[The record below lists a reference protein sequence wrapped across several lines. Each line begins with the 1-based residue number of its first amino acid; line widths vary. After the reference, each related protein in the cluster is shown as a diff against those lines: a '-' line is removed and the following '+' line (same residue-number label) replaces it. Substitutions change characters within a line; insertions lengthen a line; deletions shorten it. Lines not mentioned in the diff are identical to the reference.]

1 MDCIRQH
8 MFSQIAWVFMA
19 QCNFKHNAIIVNLDS
34 VHRWNSSL
42 PEKSA
47 ILQLMYSVLLFG

>member
-1 MDCIRQH
+1 
-8 MFSQIAWVFMA
+8 MA
-19 QCNFKHNAIIVNLDS
+19 QCNFKHNAIIVNLDI
-34 VHRWNSSL
+34 VQRWNSSL